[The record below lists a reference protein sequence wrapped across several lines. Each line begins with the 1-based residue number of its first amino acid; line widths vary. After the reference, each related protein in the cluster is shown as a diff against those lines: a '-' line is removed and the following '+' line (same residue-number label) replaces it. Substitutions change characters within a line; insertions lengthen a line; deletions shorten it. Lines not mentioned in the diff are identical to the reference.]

1 MKLLNLFLVGTLAAG
16 FAACSSDEPAAVNGA
31 ETETTT
37 ESNDGLYATV
47 KFSFPQSRSTASEGE
62 EVGQNYENAV
72 NSVLVVA
79 ATKDATD
86 GTYKFLTAAYNDAG
100 YIQENKKYNYTLLF
114 QDKAKLVAQA
124 GKTIYLFAYCNPT
137 QDLINQFCGN
147 TIDPETGLY
156 SGATLAEGA
165 AFTDLVCDSVD
176 HSSTWKQN
184 GFLMSNVDIVAKNLP
199 AEDALKG
206 YNSPANTLNLGDI
219 QVIRTAARFDL
230 KDGSAKN
237 DLVYDIVDAS
247 TIGDN
252 IPTVNQGQVKLTR
265 VAMFNTRKDFYYLPR
280 VGTTALSTLCP
291 TVAGMEVTGDNFVLT
306 PATRG
311 FYNNLVTIDPKN
323 VNNQYK
329 WSDYEAILKG
339 VDDTDEGWA
348 TDKSQ
353 AEKEGYFIWNYT
365 TENAFAPG
373 VDTYPNTEITGVVF
387 EAEITGVQGQA
398 ANKNMYM
405 FEDHIYGDVD
415 ILYNVVK
422 NAPGSKIEA
431 AFNTTFEQQEGS
443 WVEKEAAQATTE
455 YAGFTI
461 YRPTNGHHYCY
472 YFYYNRHNDNGDP
485 ASTGNME
492 FATVRNNVYKL
503 CVKNISKFGTFIAPD
518 PTDWD
523 VYFNVTVEVKPWVV
537 RINDIEF

>member
-47 KFSFPQSRSTASEGE
+47 KFSFPQSRSTASEGV

-79 ATKDATD
+79 ATKDDA

-100 YIQENKKYNYTLLF
+100 YIQENQNNVYTLLF

-147 TIDPETGLY
+147 TIDPTTGLY

-199 AEDALKG
+199 AADALKG

-230 KDGSAKN
+230 KDGSANKN
-237 DLVYDIVDAS
+237 YVYDIVDAS
-247 TIGDN
+247 MQN
-252 IPTVNQGQVKLTR
+252 EKQGQVKLTR
-265 VAMFNTRKDFYYLPR
+265 VAMFNTRQDFYYLPR
-280 VGTTALSTLCP
+280 VGTAASSTLCP

-323 VNNQYK
+323 VNDQYK
-329 WSDYEAILKG
+329 WSDYEAVLNG
-339 VDDTDEGWA
+339 VNDTDEGWP
-348 TDKSQ
+348 TDP
-353 AEKEGYFIWNYT
+353 EFDKEHYFIWNYT
-365 TENAFAPG
+365 TENAFAPD
-373 VDTYPNTEITGVVF
+373 VNAYPNAEITGVVF
-387 EAEITGVQGQA
+387 EAEITGVQGQDQYE
-398 ANKNMYM
+398 NMYM

-431 AFNTTFEQQEGS
+431 AFNATFEQIGTS
-443 WVEKEAAQATTE
+443 WKEKQDAQATTE

-461 YRPTNGHHYCY
+461 YRPTNGKHYCY

-523 VYFNVTVEVKPWVV
+523 VYFNVTVQVKPWVV